1 MDSLSANEA
10 KTQFGDLLLKAQR
23 APVQINKNGK
33 PVAVVVSFDEYESTE
48 ALKLQLLQTR
58 AAQAKN
64 DIEAEN
70 TVDGE
75 SFFDALEAGQ
85 HD

>member
-1 MDSLSANEA
+1 MKALSANEA
-10 KTQFGDLLLKAQR
+10 KTHFGEMLMNAQR

-33 PVAVVVSFDEYESTE
+33 PVAVLVSYDEYESIE
-48 ALKLQLLQTR
+48 ALKIGLLQFR
-58 AAQAKN
+58 AIKAKEEVAN
-64 DIEAEN
+64 QM

-75 SFFDALEAGQ
+75 SFFDELESGQ